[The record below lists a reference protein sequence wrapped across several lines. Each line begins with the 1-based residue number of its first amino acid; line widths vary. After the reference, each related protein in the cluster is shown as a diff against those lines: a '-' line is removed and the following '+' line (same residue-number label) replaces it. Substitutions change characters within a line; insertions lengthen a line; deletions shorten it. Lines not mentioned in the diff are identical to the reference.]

1 MSVLRDPG
9 TTQGQLLLGDWWV
22 FLIAGGII
30 AGIVIMLILV
40 AIVIW
45 RRRPDGGFPPQFKKN
60 TPLEISYTVVPLLIV
75 AALFL
80 VTYVYER
87 RVEAQTAHPDAVVD
101 VTAFRWSW
109 RFDYPGTGVHVAGRP
124 QEPPEF
130 ALPLDRTSRIVL
142 NSADVVHAFWIPAFL
157 FKRDAVPGM
166 QNTFDLT
173 PRRAGVFRGV
183 CAEFC
188 GLQHADM
195 SFTVRVLP
203 ESDYKTWLA
212 SHKGSE

>member
-1 MSVLRDPG
+1 MSVLRNPG

-22 FLIAGGII
+22 FLITGGII
-30 AGIVIMLILV
+30 AAIVILLILV
-40 AIVIW
+40 AIIVW
-45 RRRPDGGFPPQFKKN
+45 RRRSVSDFPAQFKKN

-75 AALFL
+75 AGLFL

-87 RVEAQTAHPDAVVD
+87 GVEAQTARPDAIVD
-101 VTAFRWSW
+101 VTAYRWSW
-109 RFDYPGTGVHVAGRP
+109 RFDYPGAGVHIAGRP

-130 ALPLDRTSRIVL
+130 ALPLNKTSRIVL

-173 PRRAGVFRGV
+173 PTRAGVFRGV

-195 SFTVRVLP
+195 TFTVRVLP
-203 ESDYKTWLA
+203 QRQYETWLD
-212 SHKGSE
+212 SHKGAV